1 MGIHDH
7 PLTRGIASIISVQLG
22 FPEERKIKEERE
34 RERDEGHDCH
44 IIHVPCTE
52 HEQSSY
58 NIIKQLASKMDLATK
73 RA

>member
-34 RERDEGHDCH
+34 RERERERDEGM
-44 IIHVPCTE
+44 I
-52 HEQSSY
+52 
-58 NIIKQLASKMDLATK
+58 ATVIY
-73 RA
+73 